1 MGGKKRKSELLRV
14 LVLSTLLSTSY
25 FGVAS
30 ASYVMNGDTIE
41 GTHEL
46 GALDQFYELDGNRK
60 VTALSDVSV
69 ISKEKSK
76 WPIIDGRDNENSSL
90 DWDMGGHSLTIDAKA
105 NGIRID
111 QSNTNVNIHNAD
123 NIEGTVDYHNFA
135 AIADGNGSSVNF
147 QANNNITFNKNDTFT
162 YNPILATVD
171 NNQLSMK
178 AGNDIVFNN
187 YSRGNMILVDEGSNP
202 SEGGKLQMVA
212 GHDITFNQSDSD
224 PQFASSLSLLSLDDY
239 SDTTITAGNDINFSR
254 YKYSPFIDLYRYAK
268 AVITAKGNINF
279 REQASSVASAL
290 YATEVQN
297 HSNLTLEAQAIT
309 GNMQQMVNA
318 HDTSQVLV
326 KSHNIYWDAQGE
338 DVSEL
343 AAEYPAVTS
352 TIVSDNGSKVELQ
365 VDKDIHVSVG
375 VPNTLLYAY
384 GWGGHITLNAGDSIY
399 LHSAGQ
405 ADDASLAAI
414 RALDG
419 TVDLTS
425 GGTITV
431 DSEGKTAA
439 YAETSG
445 NINFNGK
452 TVLSGAGIGA
462 WSTTDSKMG
471 MNPWSEETSKITFN
485 DFVTMNP
492 VNTGAKAQY
501 NGDIIFNKGLYIDA
515 EENAFYADSAGNI
528 QVLAA
533 GEDKVIKG
541 NMLALNGQ
549 IDVLFDTANSSFT
562 GTTEVQNVEKIYPI
576 KDAEYEDEEY
586 GDDEAYGDDEEYV
599 DDEETYDDENLD
611 GDIDADDDGYY
622 DGSDE
627 EEPEYP
633 PVDET
638 PHINI
643 ALKNGA
649 VWTVTGD
656 SSLTNLEN
664 DAFVNLSDANRTGTS
679 LTAQTLS
686 GTGTIAM
693 DLDWNSNGGAK
704 EKTANS
710 DYLTVTDSATGT
722 QALVSDKASMHLDA
736 MGVNDRLYFATL
748 ANSDAVFTSPITQ
761 RNVQKGHLYDYII
774 GIDSEKTETTNTTD
788 AAEAIADRAAAD
800 TTTDWFFGT
809 VGYTESPLVET
820 GRINSQILYDLVTD
834 VDTLNKRMGDVRNM
848 NTDPDGWWARTTY
861 THQDRD
867 SYSGHSNRF
876 ELGKDFV
883 MTRDDGS
890 TVHQGAVFTYLRS
903 SDSFDNGNG
912 KYKRYSGSLYHTW
925 LGNNGQYVDVV
936 GRIGKVMGNSH
947 TFLINGTQSDS
958 SFGTWYQQASVE
970 TGKTYDLEDGWYFE
984 PQAQLQ
990 YTHMNSKSYTSSDG
1004 IHHDLD
1010 SVNSF
1015 TGRLGFRL
1023 GQKLN
1028 EKTAW
1033 YVKGDILHE
1042 FSGDGGIM
1050 LTSANGLER
1059 IDYNRDG
1066 KDTWYDLGAGLTAE
1080 LSPASSLW
1088 FEFERK
1094 LSGTYSNDWEF
1105 NGGISW
1111 KF

>member
-1 MGGKKRKSELLRV
+1 MGGKKCKRELLRA
-14 LVLSTLLSTSY
+14 LVLGALLSTGY
-25 FGVAS
+25 MGIA
-30 ASYVMNGDTIE
+30 AADYPLTGATIE
-41 GTHEL
+41 GKHDLAAGTKL
-46 GALDQFYELDGNRK
+46 YQLDGNRA
-60 VTALSDVSV
+60 VTASGDVTVTSV
-69 ISKEKSK
+69 SEENKSAA
-76 WPIIDGRDNENSSL
+76 IIAGNKTENSSL
-90 DWDMGGHSLTIDAKA
+90 DLDMNGHSLTIDAKSQ
-105 NGIRID
+105 GIHLTKD
-111 QSNTNVNIHNAD
+111 NTNVNIHNAD
-123 NIEGTVDYHNFA
+123 NIKGTVDYHNFV
-135 AIADGNGSSVNF
+135 AIAKGNGSAVNF

-187 YSRGNMILVDEGSNP
+187 YSIGNIIVVDEGP
-202 SEGGKLQMVA
+202 DFDEGGKLQMVA

-224 PQFASSLSLLSLDDY
+224 PQLASSLSLLSLDDY

-297 HSNLTLEAQAIT
+297 NSNLTLEAQAIT

-326 KSHNIYWDAQGE
+326 KAHNIYWDAQGE
-338 DVSEL
+338 DLSEL

-384 GWGGHITLNAGDSIY
+384 GWGGNVTLNAGDSIY

-405 ADDASLAAI
+405 TDDAALAAI

-439 YAETSG
+439 YTETSG

-471 MNPWSEETSKITFN
+471 MNPWSEETSKIIFN

-528 QVLAA
+528 QALAA

-541 NMLALNGQ
+541 NMLARNGQ

-576 KDAEYEDEEY
+576 KDEEYVDDEEY
-586 GDDEAYGDDEEYV
+586 GDNEEYGDDEEYV
-599 DDEETYDDENLD
+599 DDENLD

-649 VWTVTGD
+649 VWNVTGD
-656 SSLTNLEN
+656 SSLTNLAN
-664 DAFVNLSDANRTGTS
+664 DAFVNLSDANRTGTG

-686 GTGTIAM
+686 GTGTMVM

-722 QALVSDKASMHLDA
+722 QALVSDKAAMHLDA

-774 GIDSEKTETTNTTD
+774 GIDSETTTDTTD
-788 AAEAIADRAAAD
+788 AADMMADRAAAD

-809 VGYTESPLVET
+809 IGYTESPLVET
-820 GRINSQILYDLVTD
+820 GRINSNIMYDLVTD

-883 MTRDDGS
+883 TARADGS

-936 GRIGKVMGNSH
+936 GRIGKLMGNSH
-947 TFLINGTQSDS
+947 TFLVNGDQSDS

-970 TGKTYDLEDGWYFE
+970 TGQTYDLEDGWYFE

-1015 TGRLGFRL
+1015 IGRLGFRL
-1023 GQKLN
+1023 GQRIN
-1028 EKTAW
+1028 DKTSW

-1094 LSGTYSNDWEF
+1094 FSGTYSNDWEL